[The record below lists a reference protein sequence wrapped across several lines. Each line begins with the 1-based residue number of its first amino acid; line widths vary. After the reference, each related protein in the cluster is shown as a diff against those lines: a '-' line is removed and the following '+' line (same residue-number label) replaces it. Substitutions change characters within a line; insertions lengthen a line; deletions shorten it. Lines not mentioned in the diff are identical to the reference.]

1 MPPIGNKEV
10 GKTLSS
16 KELPVGRPP
25 TMRDVGALAGVSLK
39 TVSRVIN
46 RDPTVSSEIVT
57 RVRRAVELLDY
68 RPNLAAT
75 SLRRAD
81 RKTATIGL
89 LLEDVANPFSSALHR
104 AVENVA
110 RERGILVFTGSSDED
125 PEREREVLAAFASRQ
140 VDGLIVVP
148 SGRGQGTFLMERRRS
163 GLPIVFLDRPGVV
176 PAADSVTVD
185 NRVGASSAVRH
196 LAQHGHR
203 RIAFLGDLHTI
214 WTAVERERGY
224 VDGLASVGIPLDP
237 AVLRR
242 NVRGAGSAEE
252 AVTDLLTSENPP
264 TGLFTAQN
272 LITIG
277 AVRVLKQL
285 GLHHHVALVGF
296 DDVQLAELLDP
307 PISVVAQDPPA
318 LGRTAAR
325 LLLARL
331 DGDDGPPR
339 HVVVPTHLVPRGSGE
354 IPAGSGP
361 GDSGG

>member
-1 MPPIGNKEV
+1 
-10 GKTLSS
+10 
-16 KELPVGRPP
+16 
-25 TMRDVGALAGVSLK
+25 MRDVGALAGVSLK

-46 RDPTVSSEIVT
+46 RDPTVSADIVT

-110 RERGILVFTGSSDED
+110 RERDIMVFTGSSDED

-140 VDGLIVVP
+140 VDGLMVVP
-148 SGRGQGTFLMERRRS
+148 SGLGQVTFLMERRRA
-163 GLPIVFLDRPGVV
+163 GLPIVFLDRPAAV

-185 NRVGASSAVRH
+185 NRAGASRAVRH
-196 LAQHGHR
+196 LALHGHR
-203 RIAFLGDLHTI
+203 KVAFLGDLHSI

-224 VDGLASVGIPLDP
+224 LDGLASVGIAPDP
-237 AVLRR
+237 GILRR
-242 NVRGAGSAEE
+242 DIRGAEAAEK
-252 AVTDLLTSENPP
+252 AVADLLTSADPP
-264 TGLFTAQN
+264 TALFTAQN

-277 AVRVLKQL
+277 AVRALRQL
-285 GLHHHVALVGF
+285 GLHQRVALVGF
-296 DDVQLAELLDP
+296 DDVQLADMLDP
-307 PISVVAQDPPA
+307 PISVIAQDPPA

-331 DGDDGPPR
+331 DGDDSPPR
-339 HVVVPTHLVPRGSGE
+339 HVVVPTQLVPRGSGE
-354 IPAGSGP
+354 IPARGGP
-361 GDSGG
+361 HGD